1 MRISRTKRR
10 ISASSMRAVERRR
23 SRKLLGKADI
33 MLLLWKPVDTCKGAW
48 DRTPR
53 NTGPAGS
60 SEEMEKQA
68 AGAASRASIFSKHLP
83 VQFPPVLHRRH
94 RRHLQHLLRRPAQIS
109 VAEQMGTVSR
119 DIKLLK
125 ASQRMSTGGEQEARE
140 YLNLKFQPIK
150 AHTVKVHHKHTSS
163 GAWTATKK
171 RRDSGRTYSWADE
184 LEPTDIVTVR
194 EHT

>member
-48 DRTPR
+48 DRMPR
-53 NTGPAGS
+53 NTGPPGS
-60 SEEMEKQA
+60 SEEMEKQT
-68 AGAASRASIFSKHLP
+68 AGAGSRASIFKHLL
-83 VQFPPVLHRRH
+83 VQLPPVLHRRQLWGT
-94 RRHLQHLLRRPAQIS
+94 LQHLLRRPAQIS

-150 AHTVKVHHKHTSS
+150 AYTVNVHHKRTSS